1 MNWSQRIRQLQKSG
15 LTLQEIADQI
25 GLTKSGVGDLA
36 VGRNEQPRG
45 DAALKLLD
53 LHLKRCSAR
62 RATR

>member
-36 VGRNEQPRG
+36 VGRNEQPRA
-45 DAALKLLD
+45 DAAFKLHD
-53 LHLKRCSAR
+53 LHLKHCGKGKAAR
-62 RATR
+62 